1 MFGHLDQNLHNVY
14 VTFISSGKHDLRR
27 TFGDIAL
34 MEYSTTLIQFTVQ
47 PLNVKLTLY
56 LLFNIV
62 VALKTCLMLL
72 FGCSQVRFRHQSYLA
87 KFRK

>member
-47 PLNVKLTLY
+47 PFNVKLTL
-56 LLFNIV
+56 
-62 VALKTCLMLL
+62 
-72 FGCSQVRFRHQSYLA
+72 
-87 KFRK
+87 